1 MATILV
7 VDDHETDRRLLR
19 TLLGYGGHRVV
30 EAADGAEALAAASR
44 EYPDLVIS
52 DVLMPT
58 MDGFEFVRN
67 LRQDRRVAHVP
78 VMFYSASYRGREAS
92 SLAGSCGVSRLL
104 LKPSDPQLIL
114 DAVAEILGGSDEV
127 RPVAPDFERQHL
139 QLVKNTLTRT
149 AEEARWLA
157 HRLEKLV
164 DINLHL
170 ASERVP
176 AQLLRGF
183 CSAAREFIT
192 ARQAIVA
199 VRKNGDDRLGYV
211 CVTGLEPAAAA
222 AIEEMVR
229 AAEPLPQVVAE
240 ARTIRLH
247 NPGGD
252 PVLAGLPAG
261 HPPVY
266 SLLAAPLQSLKR
278 VYGWICLTD
287 KLGAAEFSDEDARLI
302 GILAAQVGRIYE
314 NGSLYA
320 EARTYADKLELEA
333 RERARTQARLNLQY
347 SVAQVLA
354 ETVSF
359 EAAAPR
365 LLKTI
370 CNDAGFAAGALWVVE
385 AAAGV
390 IHCSECWYSGNG
402 PMEAFSAIT
411 REYEFRQGEGVPGRV
426 WQSATQAWIN
436 DVESVPGFRRLRE
449 AKAAG
454 IHGIVAFPVS
464 VGGTVAG
471 VMEFFSLEP
480 RQQDAGQSELFAA
493 LSSQIGQFLERRSQQ
508 IRIARL
514 ARIYAVLSG
523 INALIVRVGTR
534 GELFQGACAVAVEQ
548 GEFGI
553 AWIGTYDSA
562 TAEVIPVAWAG
573 IGADSIAAGRT
584 TSRDNVP
591 EGQGTLGR
599 AIREKRLIFD
609 NDITRNPGVGSSRRQ
624 EALRRGYRSV
634 MAMPLLVDN
643 EVVAIMALFAE
654 ERDFFNDEELK
665 LLRELAGDLAFALDH
680 IAKQERLDY
689 LGFFDGLT
697 GLPNRHLFV
706 DRLSQQIDNARRSD
720 ANVVLGILNIERFQ
734 QVNFSLG
741 RQAGDSLLRSLA
753 ERLRKV
759 SLGQASVARIGA
771 DTFALALPGRW
782 SPGDSAHLLESSY
795 EDCFGEPFMI
805 GGEELR
811 MSARLGL
818 AVFPGDGEES
828 EALFTSAEAALRK
841 ARLQRVRHMFY
852 APDMN
857 ARAAESL
864 RMENRLRRAIKA
876 EELVLYYQP
885 KVGVRSRRLTG
896 AEALMRW
903 QDPERGLVPPG
914 EFIPILEQTG
924 LIFEASRWA
933 LSRAVSDA
941 LRWESAGHVPPRIAV
956 NVSALDLREKDFVE
970 QVIAAVGGNGHLLEL
985 EITESVIMDN
995 IDTSVKALQALRDRG
1010 ITVAI
1015 DDFGTGYSSLAYIA
1029 KLPITALK
1037 IDRSFIT
1044 GMMSGED
1051 NLAIVRSIISL
1062 AHSLNLKVVAEG
1074 VETDEQVA
1082 RLWQLGCDEMQGYV
1096 LSPPVPFHEFGRFLT
1111 V

>member
-1 MATILV
+1 MATVLV
-7 VDDHETDRRLLR
+7 VDDHETDRKLLR
-19 TLLGYGGHRVV
+19 ALLGYAGHRVV
-30 EAADGAEALAAASR
+30 EAADGAEALIAASR
-44 EYPDLVIS
+44 EMPDLVIS

-67 LRQDRRVAHVP
+67 LRQDRGVAHVP

-92 SLAGSCGVSRLL
+92 SLASSCGVSRLL

-114 DAVAEILGGSDEV
+114 DAVAEILGSSAEA
-127 RPVAPDFERQHL
+127 PSLNPDFDREHL

-149 AEEARWLA
+149 AEEAKWLA

-183 CSAAREFIT
+183 CAAAREFMT
-192 ARQAIVA
+192 ARHAVVA
-199 VRKNGDDRLGYV
+199 VRKNGDDRFDYV
-211 CVTGLEPAAAA
+211 CVTGLEPAAASVL
-222 AIEEMVR
+222 EEVVR
-229 AAEPLPQVVAE
+229 HAMPLAQVITD
-240 ARTIRLH
+240 ARIIRH
-247 NPGGD
+247 RNPAGD
-252 PVLAGLPAG
+252 PVLAGLPAAY
-261 HPPVY
+261 PPVH

-287 KLGAAEFSDEDARLI
+287 KLGADEFSEEDERLI

-320 EARTYADKLELEA
+320 EARSYADQLELEVQ
-333 RERARTQARLNLQY
+333 ERTRTQARLNLQY

-359 EAAAPR
+359 EDAAPR

-370 CNDAGFAAGALWVVE
+370 CCDAGFAAGALWAVNAGSGVVR
-385 AAAGV
+385 
-390 IHCSECWYSGNG
+390 CSECWYAGNG
-402 PMEAFSAIT
+402 PMEAFAGIT
-411 REYEFRQGEGVPGRV
+411 KGYEFKPGEGVPGRV
-426 WQSATQAWIN
+426 WQSATQAWIT

-449 AKAAG
+449 ARAAG

-464 VGGTVAG
+464 VGGTVTG

-480 RQQDAGQSELFAA
+480 RQPDAGQSGVFAA

-523 INALIVRVGTR
+523 INGLIVRVGTR
-534 GELFQGACAVAVEQ
+534 GELFRGACAVAVEQ
-548 GEFGI
+548 GGFGM
-553 AWIGTYDSA
+553 AWIGTYDQV

-573 IGADSIAAGRT
+573 IGADLIAAGRT
-584 TSRDNVP
+584 TSRDDVP

-599 AIREKRLIFD
+599 AIREKRSIYD

-634 MAMPLLVDN
+634 MAMPLLVEN
-643 EVVAIMALFAE
+643 EVVAVMALFAE

-665 LLRELAGDLAFALDH
+665 LLNELAGDLSFALDH
-680 IAKQERLDY
+680 IVKQEKLEY

-697 GLPNRHLFV
+697 GLPNRHLFM
-706 DRLSQQIDNARRSD
+706 DRLNQQLDSARRSD
-720 ANVVLGILNIERFQ
+720 ANVVLCILNIERFQ

-741 RQAGDSLLRSLA
+741 RQAGDALLRSLA

-759 SLGQASVARIGA
+759 SLGQTSVARIGA
-771 DTFALALPGRW
+771 DTFALALLGHW
-782 SPGDSAHLLESSY
+782 SPGDSAHLLETSY
-795 EDCFGEPFMI
+795 AECFGEPFVI
-805 GGEELR
+805 GAEELR
-811 MSARLGL
+811 IAAKLGL
-818 AVFPGDGEES
+818 AVFPGDSDEGET
-828 EALFTSAEAALRK
+828 LFANAEAALRK
-841 ARLQRVRHMFY
+841 ARAQRVRYMFY

-857 ARAAESL
+857 ARASESL
-864 RMENRLRRAIKA
+864 RMENRLRRAIDA
-876 EELVLYYQP
+876 GELVLHYQP
-885 KVGVRSRRLTG
+885 QVSVRGRRLTG

-914 EFIPILEQTG
+914 EFIPIMEQTG

-933 LSRAVSDA
+933 LTQAIADA
-941 LRWESAGHVPPRIAV
+941 RRLKSAGHDVPRISV
-956 NVSALDLREKDFVE
+956 NVSALDLRDKDFVS
-970 QVIAAVGGNGHLLEL
+970 QVVAAVGADGSFLEI
-985 EITESVIMDN
+985 EITESIVMDN
-995 IDTSVKALQALRDRG
+995 IDASVQALSALRDVG

-1029 KLPITALK
+1029 KLPINALK

-1044 GMMSGED
+1044 GMMEGND

-1074 VETDEQVA
+1074 VETNEQVA

-1096 LSPPVPFHEFGRFLT
+1096 FSPALPFQEFSALLSN
-1111 V
+1111 